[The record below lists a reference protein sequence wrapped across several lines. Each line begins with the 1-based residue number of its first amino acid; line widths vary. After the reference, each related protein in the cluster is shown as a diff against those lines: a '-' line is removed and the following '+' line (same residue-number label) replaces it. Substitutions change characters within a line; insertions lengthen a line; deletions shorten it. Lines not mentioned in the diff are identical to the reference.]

1 MEIKTPLKWLCI
13 FIILIIFISCKK
25 ETLIATTE
33 KPVVQA
39 YLIPGKPVLV
49 KVNMQRGLVDTAS
62 YGLPINGLNI
72 IINDGTNAISL
83 QETANGQYILND
95 KNFIKTGNTY
105 TMTFSYLNKEVSA
118 KTTVP
123 EKPKGLTISE
133 TVITIPQFSP
143 GTDTLDTFIPVYVK
157 WENPNNSDHLLIMK
171 NDEKYPSGIS
181 NGGWPGGFG
190 GAYRD
195 IEVNTGTQTTFEID
209 RMTFRYVG
217 YYTLYLYT
225 LNKEYVE
232 ILNVSNSS
240 SLNLTNP
247 TTNIKNGL
255 GIFTAM
261 QADSLRL
268 IVREK

>member
-1 MEIKTPLKWLCI
+1 MEIKKYLNWFCI
-13 FIILIIFISCKK
+13 IVILITFFSCEK

-49 KVNMQRGLVDTAS
+49 KVNMQRGLIDTAS
-62 YGLPINGLNI
+62 YGLPITGLNI
-72 IINDGTNAISL
+72 SISDGANTITL
-83 QETANGQYILND
+83 LETVHGQYSLND
-95 KNFIKTGNTY
+95 KNFISTGKTY
-105 TMTFSYLNKEVSA
+105 TMTFSYLSKEVSA

-123 EKPKGLTISE
+123 LKPKGLTISE
-133 TVITIPQFSP
+133 TLISIPPFSP
-143 GTDTLDTFIPVYVK
+143 GTDTIDTFIPVK
-157 WENPNNSDHLLIMK
+157 INWENSDKSDHLLILK

-181 NGGWPGGFG
+181 TGGGPFGFG
-190 GAYRD
+190 GGYRD
-195 IEVNTGTQTTFEID
+195 IEVNTGITTSYEIN

-217 YYTLYLYT
+217 YYTLYLYA
-225 LNKEYVE
+225 LNKEYIE
-232 ILNVSNSS
+232 ILNASSSS

-247 TTNIKNGL
+247 VTNIKNGL

-268 IVREK
+268 FVREK

>member
-1 MEIKTPLKWLCI
+1 MEIKKYLDWFCMIVIMIT
-13 FIILIIFISCKK
+13 FISCEK

-62 YGLPINGLNI
+62 YGLPITGLNI
-72 IINDGTNAISL
+72 SISDGANTITL
-83 QETANGQYILND
+83 LETVNGQYSLSD
-95 KNFIKTGNTY
+95 KNFISTGKTY
-105 TMTFSYLNKEVSA
+105 TMTFSYLSREVSA

-123 EKPKGLTISE
+123 GKPKGLTISE
-133 TVITIPQFSP
+133 TLISIPQFSP
-143 GTDTLDTFIPVYVK
+143 GTDTLDTFVRVNIN
-157 WENPNNSDHLLIMK
+157 WENPNKSDHLLILK

-181 NGGWPGGFG
+181 NGGGPGGFG

-195 IEVNTGTQTTFEID
+195 IEVNTGITTSYEID

-217 YYTLYLYT
+217 YYTLYLYA
-225 LNKEYVE
+225 LNKEYIE
-232 ILNVSNSS
+232 ILNASNSS

-247 TTNIKNGL
+247 VTNIKNGL

-268 IVREK
+268 FVREK

>member
-1 MEIKTPLKWLCI
+1 MEIKIHLKWLCMMV
-13 FIILIIFISCKK
+13 ILITFISCEKK
-25 ETLIATTE
+25 SLIATSE

-39 YLIPGKPVLV
+39 YLIPGRPVLV

-62 YGLPINGLNI
+62 YGLPITGLTI
-72 IINDGTNAISL
+72 SISDGTNTISL
-83 QETANGQYILND
+83 QEAVNGQYSLND
-95 KNFIKTGNTY
+95 KNFIKTGSTY

-123 EKPKGLTISE
+123 GKPQGLTISE
-133 TVITIPQFSP
+133 TVISIPQFSP
-143 GTDTLDTFIPVYVK
+143 GTDTLDTFIPVYIN
-157 WENPNNSDHLLIMK
+157 WENPNKSDHLLIMK

-181 NGGWPGGFG
+181 NGGGPGGFG

-195 IEVNTGTQTTFEID
+195 IEMNTGTTTSFEID
-209 RMTFRYVG
+209 RMTFRYIG
-217 YYTLYLYT
+217 YYTVYLYA

-232 ILNVSNSS
+232 ILNASNNS

-247 TTNIKNGL
+247 VTNIKNGL

-268 IVREK
+268 FVREK

>member
-1 MEIKTPLKWLCI
+1 MEIKKYQNWFCMI
-13 FIILIIFISCKK
+13 VILITFISCEK

-62 YGLPINGLNI
+62 YGLPITGLNI
-72 IINDGTNAISL
+72 SISNGAKTITL
-83 QETANGQYILND
+83 LETVNGQYSLSD
-95 KNFIKTGNTY
+95 KNFISTGKSY

-123 EKPKGLTISE
+123 GMPKGLTISE
-133 TVITIPQFSP
+133 TVISIPQFSP
-143 GTDTLDTFIPVYVK
+143 GTDTLDTFIPVNIN
-157 WENPNNSDHLLIMK
+157 WENPDKYDHLLILK

-181 NGGWPGGFG
+181 NGGGPFGFG

-195 IEVNTGTQTTFEID
+195 IEVNTGITTSYEIN
-209 RMTFRYVG
+209 RMTFRYIG
-217 YYTLYLYT
+217 YYTLYLYA

-232 ILNVSNSS
+232 ILNASNSS

-247 TTNIKNGL
+247 VTNIKNGL

-268 IVREK
+268 FVREK

>member
-1 MEIKTPLKWLCI
+1 MEIKKYPLWFCTI
-13 FIILIIFISCKK
+13 IILITFISCEK
-25 ETLIATTE
+25 ESLIATSE

-39 YLIPGKPVLV
+39 YLIPGKPVQV

-62 YGLPINGLNI
+62 YGLPITGLKI
-72 IINDGTNAISL
+72 SISDGTSTITLKESVI
-83 QETANGQYILND
+83 GQYSHND
-95 KNFIKTGNTY
+95 KNYISTGKTY
-105 TMTFSYLNKEVSA
+105 TLTFSYLNIEVSA

-123 EKPKGLTISE
+123 QKPRGLTISE
-133 TVITIPQFSP
+133 TVISIPQFTP
-143 GTDTLDTFIPVYVK
+143 GSGSTDTFIPVDIK
-157 WENPNNSDHLLIMK
+157 WENPEKSDHLLILK
-171 NDEKYPSGIS
+171 NDEKYPSGLS
-181 NGGWPGGFG
+181 NGGSPFGFG

-195 IEVNTGTQTTFEID
+195 IEINTGITTSYKID

-217 YYTLYLYT
+217 YYTLYLYA

-232 ILNVSNSS
+232 ILNASTSS

-247 TTNIKNGL
+247 VTNIKNGI

-268 IVREK
+268 FVREK